1 MKTKNPA
8 KRILKTAVIQM
19 QSKPY
24 ALNENLQLALNLAK
38 EAHDKGANLIVLPEL
53 FDSGYCVNEN
63 ARERKRARLKRV
75 GLLNQILAFYGLK
88 INDWQ
93 GAKFVLCDKKGQS
106 VIVNDLGDLW
116 GKAQKLAKKEMD
128 VLDSN
133 LLAFLNQQTHATH

>member
-1 MKTKNPA
+1 MCVLCGELISSFHWTDGTYGSDSCE
-8 KRILKTAVIQM
+8 ID
-19 QSKPY
+19 
-24 ALNENLQLALNLAK
+24 ENLKEPNAL
-38 EAHDKGANLIVLPEL
+38 I
-53 FDSGYCVNEN
+53 STNEN

-128 VLDSN
+128 VLDSH

>member
-1 MKTKNPA
+1 MCVLCGELISSFHWTDENYGTNGSDSYE
-8 KRILKTAVIQM
+8 ID
-19 QSKPY
+19 
-24 ALNENLQLALNLAK
+24 ENLREPNALISA
-38 EAHDKGANLIVLPEL
+38 
-53 FDSGYCVNEN
+53 NEN

-116 GKAQKLAKKEMD
+116 DKAQKLAKKEMD
-128 VLDSN
+128 ALDSN

>member
-1 MKTKNPA
+1 MCVLCGELISSFHWTDENYGTDKSDSYGSDENLRGPN
-8 KRILKTAVIQM
+8 AVI
-19 QSKPY
+19 S
-24 ALNENLQLALNLAK
+24 A
-38 EAHDKGANLIVLPEL
+38 
-53 FDSGYCVNEN
+53 NEN

-88 INDWQ
+88 IGDWQ

-116 GKAQKLAKKEMD
+116 DKAQNLAKKKMD

-133 LLAFLNQQTHATH
+133 LLAFLNQNANTTH

>member
-1 MKTKNPA
+1 MCVLCGELVSSFHWSDENYGSDSYE
-8 KRILKTAVIQM
+8 IDEGLKE
-19 QSKPY
+19 PN
-24 ALNENLQLALNLAK
+24 ALISA
-38 EAHDKGANLIVLPEL
+38 
-53 FDSGYCVNEN
+53 NEN

-128 VLDSN
+128 ALDSH
-133 LLAFLNQQTHATH
+133 LLAFLNQNTNATH

>member
-1 MKTKNPA
+1 MCVLCGELISSFHWSDENYGSDSYE
-8 KRILKTAVIQM
+8 ID
-19 QSKPY
+19 
-24 ALNENLQLALNLAK
+24 ENLRKPNAL
-38 EAHDKGANLIVLPEL
+38 I
-53 FDSGYCVNEN
+53 STNEN

-116 GKAQKLAKKEMD
+116 GKVQKLAKKEMD
-128 VLDSN
+128 ALDSN

>member
-1 MKTKNPA
+1 MCVLCGELISSFHWSDENYGTNGSDSYE
-8 KRILKTAVIQM
+8 ID
-19 QSKPY
+19 
-24 ALNENLQLALNLAK
+24 ENLREPNV
-38 EAHDKGANLIVLPEL
+38 LI
-53 FDSGYCVNEN
+53 SANEN

-116 GKAQKLAKKEMD
+116 DKAQNLAKKEMD
-128 VLDSN
+128 ALDSN
-133 LLAFLNQQTHATH
+133 LLAFLNQNTHATH

>member
-1 MKTKNPA
+1 MCVLCGELISSFHWSDENYGSDSYE
-8 KRILKTAVIQM
+8 ID
-19 QSKPY
+19 
-24 ALNENLQLALNLAK
+24 ENLRKPNAL
-38 EAHDKGANLIVLPEL
+38 I
-53 FDSGYCVNEN
+53 STNEN

-75 GLLNQILAFYGLK
+75 RLLNQILAFYGLK

-128 VLDSN
+128 ALDSN
-133 LLAFLNQQTHATH
+133 LLAFLNQNTQATH

>member
-1 MKTKNPA
+1 MCVLCGELISSFHWSDENYGSDSYE
-8 KRILKTAVIQM
+8 IDEGLKEPNV
-19 QSKPY
+19 
-24 ALNENLQLALNLAK
+24 
-38 EAHDKGANLIVLPEL
+38 LI
-53 FDSGYCVNEN
+53 SANEN

-116 GKAQKLAKKEMD
+116 NKAQKLAKKEMD
-128 VLDSN
+128 ALDSN

>member
-1 MKTKNPA
+1 MCVLCGELISSFHWTDGIDGSSSYEND
-8 KRILKTAVIQM
+8 
-19 QSKPY
+19 
-24 ALNENLQLALNLAK
+24 ENLREPNALISA
-38 EAHDKGANLIVLPEL
+38 
-53 FDSGYCVNEN
+53 NEN

-88 INDWQ
+88 IGDWQ

-128 VLDSN
+128 ALDSN
-133 LLAFLNQQTHATH
+133 LLAFLNQNTNTTH

>member
-1 MKTKNPA
+1 MCVLCGELISSFHWSDENYGSDSYE
-8 KRILKTAVIQM
+8 ID
-19 QSKPY
+19 
-24 ALNENLQLALNLAK
+24 ENLK
-38 EAHDKGANLIVLPEL
+38 EPNVLIRT
-53 FDSGYCVNEN
+53 NEN

-93 GAKFVLCDKKGQS
+93 GAKFVLCDQKGQS

-128 VLDSN
+128 ALDSN

>member
-1 MKTKNPA
+1 MCVLCGELISSFHWTD
-8 KRILKTAVIQM
+8 RIDG
-19 QSKPY
+19 SGSY
-24 ALNENLQLALNLAK
+24 ENENLKGQNAL
-38 EAHDKGANLIVLPEL
+38 I
-53 FDSGYCVNEN
+53 STNEN

-116 GKAQKLAKKEMD
+116 DKAQNLAKKEMD
-128 VLDSN
+128 ALDSH
-133 LLAFLNQQTHATH
+133 LLAFLNQNTNATH

>member
-1 MKTKNPA
+1 MCVLCGELISSFHWSDENYGSDSYE
-8 KRILKTAVIQM
+8 ID
-19 QSKPY
+19 
-24 ALNENLQLALNLAK
+24 ENLKEPNAL
-38 EAHDKGANLIVLPEL
+38 I
-53 FDSGYCVNEN
+53 STNEN

-75 GLLNQILAFYGLK
+75 RLLNQILAFYGLK

-116 GKAQKLAKKEMD
+116 GKAQKLAKKKMD
-128 VLDSN
+128 ALDSN